1 MIEKTYHLKINTV
14 DLAFLLQ
21 IENRIRVL
29 SQILHLTKSKE
40 LKLVFYIG
48 GSYGGQWRSCTRDL
62 KILRSELLPDGDPTY
77 RSLLDQFCK
86 FWEKELANYQVKNL
100 EFYIKLIDEK
110 NDHHEIFYIEEKEV
124 IS

>member
-1 MIEKTYHLKINTV
+1 MKFINLKICTV

-21 IENRIRVL
+21 IEKQIRL
-29 SQILHLTKSKE
+29 KSQILHLTKSKE
-40 LKLVFYIG
+40 LKLIFHIG
-48 GSYGGQWRSCTRDL
+48 GSYGGQWRSCIRDL

-86 FWEKELANYQVKNL
+86 FWEKE
-100 EFYIKLIDEK
+100 
-110 NDHHEIFYIEEKEV
+110 V

>member
-1 MIEKTYHLKINTV
+1 MIEKTHHLKICIV

-21 IENRIRVL
+21 IEKHIRL
-29 SQILHLTKSKE
+29 KSQILHLTKSKE
-40 LKLVFYIG
+40 LKLVFSIS
-48 GSYGGQWRSCTRDL
+48 GSYGGQWRSCVRDL

-77 RSLLDQFCK
+77 RLLLDQFCK
-86 FWEKELANYQVKNL
+86 FWEKELKNCQAKNL
-100 EFYIKLIDEK
+100 EFFIRLIDDE